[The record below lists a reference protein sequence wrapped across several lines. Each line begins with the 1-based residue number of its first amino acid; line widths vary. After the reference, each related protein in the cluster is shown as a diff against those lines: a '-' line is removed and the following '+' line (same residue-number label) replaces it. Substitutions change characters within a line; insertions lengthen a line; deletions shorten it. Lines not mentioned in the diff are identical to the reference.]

1 MSETKGKRGGK
12 RQGAGRPS
20 LKKIKNLVSLSEQA
34 NSYLEHYSKE
44 LGLNKSDIVNKL
56 CILYLDTT
64 NKDIIHCPKCRKP
77 LAWEPL
83 LQVVECEIE
92 CACGNKIHIGED
104 PEIAIE
110 GKTYNVEN
118 IDTL

>member
-1 MSETKGKRGGK
+1 M
-12 RQGAGRPS
+12 
-20 LKKIKNLVSLSEQA
+20 
-34 NSYLEHYSKE
+34 
-44 LGLNKSDIVNKL
+44 
-56 CILYLDTT
+56 
-64 NKDIIHCPKCRKP
+64 
-77 LAWEPL
+77 AWEPL